1 LPQVTLWQFQIGSK
15 TATSTL
21 NAVQEAMARIVL
33 IRFSTR
39 LLLSACATRFEHR
52 QESVPAFPREHTN
65 MAISNAAH
73 ELKEEYMEI
82 NTRYGKQVVEKA
94 SLIDFPDGLPGF
106 EDLHQ
111 YKLFHEE
118 GKSTI
123 YYLQSTE
130 DADIRLPLITPEA
143 CKVDFRI
150 DLSDEE
156 VSKLQIESEN
166 DLVVVITLSDN
177 QDNVETGIT
186 ANFMAPIII
195 NAQSRIGIQKTL
207 NQVNGGV
214 MIQAQ

>member
-1 LPQVTLWQFQIGSK
+1 MT
-15 TATSTL
+15 
-21 NAVQEAMARIVL
+21 
-33 IRFSTR
+33 
-39 LLLSACATRFEHR
+39 
-52 QESVPAFPREHTN
+52 
-65 MAISNAAH
+65 ISNAAH
-73 ELKEEYMEI
+73 ELEEEYMEI
-82 NTRYGKQVVEKA
+82 NTRYGKQIVEKA
-94 SLIDFPDGLPGF
+94 SLLTFPDGLPGF

-118 GKSTI
+118 GTSTV

-130 DADIRLPLITPEA
+130 DADIQLPLITPEA

-177 QDNVETGIT
+177 QDDVATGIT